1 MGRVR
6 YATRNIIFGFLGSG
20 ATTLLNFILRQVF
33 ITHLGD
39 TLLGVQDLY
48 SEILTMLSL
57 AELGVGTALN
67 SSLYGP
73 VARGEREKI
82 KSYMQL
88 YKKAYRT
95 IAIVIAVIGL
105 ALVPFLPWIV
115 KNADYLTLSQ
125 LRVYYLLFLFNT
137 VTTYFVAYK
146 YSLANA
152 EQKNY
157 IQTNA
162 DAISKAVSVVL
173 QLLGLLVLPNYLLYL
188 LIQVGVSL
196 GQKIFISCYLNRK
209 YPLLLEKNVEPLTKE
224 ETGEVVDKTKAL
236 MLHRAREGWYKIIY
250 VAPERLEM
258 PGFQRFAQEKLISM
272 VGLIGT
278 YKMIV
283 NSVSGYVN
291 LIFNSVISSFGNLI
305 ATESREKQFQLF
317 LVYRFFAI
325 WVYGFSAVGFFLLLS
340 PLVELYVGADRVLA
354 TSIIAWYLTD
364 YFFKGERVVL
374 SNFKTAA
381 GVFEQDKYLSIL
393 QGIVNLVL
401 SIALVFKI
409 GLAGVFIGT
418 VVSGLIAN
426 ITKPIIIYRVCFEKS
441 AVSYFQESIKYLLVI
456 GAALAVLIPL
466 QNLLMPQ
473 VTIAKFALMI
483 VIITVVFNGIFLI
496 VFGRTEEFKY
506 LYGMVKGRWKRS

>member
-67 SSLYGP
+67 YSLYGP

-115 KNADYLTLSQ
+115 KNADYLTLRQ

-224 ETGEVVDKTKAL
+224 ETGAVVDKTKAL
-236 MLHRAREGWYKIIY
+236 MLHRIGDMARLQTDAII
-250 VAPERLEM
+250 
-258 PGFQRFAQEKLISM
+258 ISSCLGVVW

-317 LVYRFFAI
+317 LVYRFFA
-325 WVYGFSAVGFFLLLS
+325 
-340 PLVELYVGADRVLA
+340 
-354 TSIIAWYLTD
+354 
-364 YFFKGERVVL
+364 
-374 SNFKTAA
+374 
-381 GVFEQDKYLSIL
+381 QDKYLSIL

-401 SIALVFKI
+401 SIALVIKI

-506 LYGMVKGRWKRS
+506 LYGMVKGRRKRS